1 MGVHYRPM
9 RPKDV
14 RECAEIVAAHP
25 TVGPRYGDAISQ
37 LRPAW
42 LRLLGSEAFRNVVFE
57 ETDGFRTRMLGI
69 GASVFVSDEFLHAL
83 KTPPLLWIGPELASR
98 VMRGDSPV
106 ISDKE
111 VRIANSVGG
120 LNLVVWE
127 ACFRREEAHRPD
139 IYHASVAAFVQYH
152 RGFLIKELVGQVTS
166 VKHLQVIVNNGGFFL
181 NASDGRYTRSPVES
195 PAELVRT
202 PHIWGSTRELLIGRL
217 GSWVSCLFD
226 YKPPQLGFS
235 ISEQRLLLCALDGGT
250 DEQLADQL
258 AISLS
263 GVKRAWS
270 SIYQRTAE
278 RLPELIPDNYA
289 AELGERGK
297 EKKQR
302 LLTYLRD
309 HLEEL
314 RPVSRKILQQVA
326 LQRNS
331 ESVA

>member
-14 RECAEIVAAHP
+14 RECAEIVATHP
-25 TVGPRYGDAISQ
+25 TVGPRYGDTISQ

-42 LRLLGSEAFRNVVFE
+42 LRLIGSEAFRNVVLE

-69 GASVFVSDEFLHAL
+69 GASVFVSNHFLQAL
-83 KTPPLLWIGPELASR
+83 KTPPLLWIGPELTRR

-106 ISDKE
+106 LSDKE

-127 ACFRREEAHRPD
+127 ACIRREEVHRPD
-139 IYHASVAAFVQYH
+139 VYHASVASFVQYH
-152 RGFLIKELVGQVTS
+152 RGFLIRELIGQVTS
-166 VKHLQVIVNNGGFFL
+166 VKHLQVIANNGGFFL
-181 NASDGRYTRSPVES
+181 NTAEGRYMRSPVES
-195 PAELVRT
+195 PAELVVT

-226 YKPPQLGFS
+226 YKLPQLGFS
-235 ISEQRLLLCALDGGT
+235 ASEQRLLLCALDGGT

-263 GVKRAWS
+263 GVKKAWS
-270 SIYQRTAE
+270 SIYQRVAE
-278 RLPELIPDNYA
+278 RLPELIPHDSA
-289 AELGERGK
+289 AEGERGK
-297 EKKQR
+297 EKKQ
-302 LLTYLRD
+302 LLVTYLRD

-314 RPVSRKILQQVA
+314 RPVSRKLLQQKIA
-326 LQRNS
+326 AQGKPAS
-331 ESVA
+331 AA

>member
-25 TVGPRYGDAISQ
+25 IVGPRYGSAISH

-42 LRLLGSEAFRNVVFE
+42 LKLLGSEAFRNVVLE
-57 ETDGFRTRMLGI
+57 ETDRFRTRMIGI
-69 GASVFVSDEFLHAL
+69 GASVFVSNHFLHAV

-98 VMRGDSPV
+98 IMRGDSPV
-106 ISDKE
+106 LSDKE

-120 LNLVVWE
+120 LNLVIWE
-127 ACFRREEAHRPD
+127 ACIRPEAAHRPD
-139 IYHASVAAFVQYH
+139 AYHASVASFVHYH
-152 RGFLIKELVGQVTS
+152 RGFLIKELIGQVTS

-181 NASDGRYTRSPVES
+181 NASNGRYMQSPIES
-195 PAELVRT
+195 PAELVMT

-235 ISEQRLLLCALDGGT
+235 SSEQRLLLCALEGGT

-258 AISLS
+258 AISRS
-263 GVKRAWS
+263 GVKNTWC
-270 SIYQRTAE
+270 SIYRRVAE
-278 RLPELIPDNYA
+278 RLPELIPNND
-289 AELGERGK
+289 EVESTFRERGK
-297 EKKQR
+297 EKKQQ
-302 LLTYLRD
+302 LITYLRE

-314 RPVSRKILQQVA
+314 RPVSRKHLQQQAVA
-326 LQRNS
+326 
-331 ESVA
+331 